1 MSGLPRRLVRGWQH
15 RIQPADGY
23 SAEGQSV
30 VMVAIHQREPVG
42 FFGGSVEVIVHDDDR
57 EVYLVVAADMV
68 YVVPRYRG
76 QGFSMDL
83 SVATGIML
91 RELLQAVY
99 RAAAPHSEVNVI
111 LRADIHTTG
120 GDYFAGKLAESLGY
134 ELEVLKEEGRRRTI
148 RIGSF
153 DFEGGW

>member
-1 MSGLPRRLVRGWQH
+1 
-15 RIQPADGY
+15 
-23 SAEGQSV
+23 
-30 VMVAIHQREPVG
+30 MVAVHQREPVG
-42 FFGGSVEVIVHDDDR
+42 FFGGSVEVIVHEDDR

-68 YVVPRYRG
+68 HVVPRYRG

-99 RAAAPHSEVNVI
+99 RAAPAHSEVNVI
-111 LRADIHTTG
+111 LRADIHTSG
-120 GDYFAGKLAESLGY
+120 GDYFAGKLAESLEY
-134 ELEVLKEEGRRRTI
+134 ELEALKEDGRRRTI
-148 RIGSF
+148 SIGSF